1 MEVLETPVIL
11 QSKRTL
17 AVLKSF
23 PMTLLGFYID
33 TDCAMVSI
41 IYNFLAFMKTKKKK
55 KKKRCYKLTPQYDS
69 IPFFL
74 IFYINTLS
82 LSSLLPSQI
91 FN

>member
-33 TDCAMVSI
+33 TDCAIGSSNYI
-41 IYNFLAFMKTKKKK
+41 FLAIMQSQKKKK
-55 KKKRCYKLTPQYDS
+55 KK
-69 IPFFL
+69 
-74 IFYINTLS
+74 
-82 LSSLLPSQI
+82 I